1 MNMFARWFR
10 NLRLRSKIILLVAV
24 LILFTGAIGLFAVI
38 NVNRIT
44 ENTRV
49 LGENSLPKTELLGEL
64 REDLGDIRLATLRHM
79 LATEEREFKQ
89 HEASIE
95 ECKKAMVERLED
107 LRSFL
112 ITESGRETYDSLI
125 AQWEQFTRS
134 IDTIIAMTALSGS
147 EASAGIIAAN
157 RQRAAEAGDRLAATL
172 DELVIQIEAH
182 TDEVIHESMATA
194 ASGRKAV
201 ITLLVV
207 LIIVGFGVGLFIAKP
222 ISDPVRELVRIVN
235 KTASGD
241 LTEDIV
247 VRSTDEIGNL
257 TKAFAGMVKN
267 LRAVIGEATSSA
279 HTVAASSEELAAAAE
294 QSASAVHQIS
304 STMGQMSAGVEEQT
318 ASINETAAS
327 IHQVN
332 QAIAQVAKGAETQ
345 VQSVHQTSSVL
356 DNMKKSMDEAI
367 EVLQK
372 VNSASKESAESA
384 GRGGQSI
391 ENVISGMKEIKEAAD
406 TVAVAIGE
414 LDTHS
419 QDIGKIL
426 EVIDDIADQTNL
438 LALNAAIEA
447 ARAGE
452 HGRGFAVV
460 ADEVR
465 KLAER
470 SSVETKAIAE
480 LISRVRQAS
489 DEAVNAI
496 GIASEQVEAGNTL
509 TAEAKT
515 VLEEIVAN
523 TRDIENLIANL
534 IVSVKELVDAGNTA
548 AKSIDEIVSI
558 SEENTAATEE
568 MAAGA
573 GEVGKAIDSIASV
586 SEETAASVEEVSASA
601 EQVNASIEQIAAS
614 SAELANM
621 AARLTEAVSVF
632 TIE

>member
-1 MNMFARWFR
+1 
-10 NLRLRSKIILLVAV
+10 VA
-24 LILFTGAIGLFAVI
+24 
-38 NVNRIT
+38 
-44 ENTRV
+44 
-49 LGENSLPKTELLGEL
+49 KTLS
-64 REDLGDIRLATLRHM
+64 RT
-79 LATEEREFKQ
+79 
-89 HEASIE
+89 EASPEI
-95 ECKKAMVERLED
+95 VE
-107 LRSFL
+107 
-112 ITESGRETYDSLI
+112 
-125 AQWEQFTRS
+125 
-134 IDTIIAMTALSGS
+134 
-147 EASAGIIAAN
+147 AN
-157 RQRAAEAGDRLAATL
+157 RRLGAEAGDRLAETL
-172 DELVIQIEAH
+172 NELVIQIDAH
-182 TDEVIHESMATA
+182 TDEVVGQSMTTA
-194 ASGRKAV
+194 ATGRTAV
-201 ITLLVV
+201 ISLLAV
-207 LIIVGFGVGLFIAKP
+207 LIVIGFGVGFFIAKN
-222 ISDPVRELVRIVN
+222 ISDPVRELVRIMN
-235 KTASGD
+235 KVASGD

-247 VRSTDEIGNL
+247 AQSTDEIGQL
-257 TKAFAGMVKN
+257 MQAFGIMIKN
-267 LRAVIGEATSSA
+267 LRNVIGEATASA
-279 HTVAASSEELAAAAE
+279 ETVAGTSEELAAAAE

-318 ASINETAAS
+318 ASTNETAAS

-332 QAIAQVAKGAETQ
+332 QAIAQVAQGAETQ
-345 VQSVHQTSSVL
+345 VQSVHQASSVL

-391 ENVISGMKEIKEAAD
+391 ENVIAGMMQIKEAAD

-426 EVIDDIADQTNL
+426 EVIDDIAEQTNL

-480 LISRVRQAS
+480 LIARVRQAS
-489 DEAVNAI
+489 GEAVKAI
-496 GIASEQVEAGNTL
+496 NIAGEQVEAGNTL
-509 TAEAKT
+509 TVEAKT
-515 VLEEIVAN
+515 VLEEIGAN
-523 TRDIENLIANL
+523 TGDIETLIANL
-534 IVSVKELVDAGNTA
+534 IVSVKELAEAGNTT

-573 GEVGKAIDSIASV
+573 SEVGKAIDSIASV
-586 SEETAASVEEVSASA
+586 SEETAASVEEISASA

-621 AARLTEAVSVF
+621 AANLTEAVSVF
-632 TIE
+632 KID

>member
-1 MNMFARWFR
+1 
-10 NLRLRSKIILLVAV
+10 
-24 LILFTGAIGLFAVI
+24 
-38 NVNRIT
+38 
-44 ENTRV
+44 
-49 LGENSLPKTELLGEL
+49 
-64 REDLGDIRLATLRHM
+64 
-79 LATEEREFKQ
+79 
-89 HEASIE
+89 
-95 ECKKAMVERLED
+95 
-107 LRSFL
+107 
-112 ITESGRETYDSLI
+112 
-125 AQWEQFTRS
+125 
-134 IDTIIAMTALSGS
+134 
-147 EASAGIIAAN
+147 
-157 RQRAAEAGDRLAATL
+157 
-172 DELVIQIEAH
+172 
-182 TDEVIHESMATA
+182 
-194 ASGRKAV
+194 
-201 ITLLVV
+201 
-207 LIIVGFGVGLFIAKP
+207 
-222 ISDPVRELVRIVN
+222 VN

-247 VRSTDEIGNL
+247 VRSPL
-257 TKAFAGMVKN
+257 TKSGISRKPSQDMVKN

-279 HTVAASSEELAAAAE
+279 HTVAGSSEELAAAAE

-384 GRGGQSI
+384 GTRRP
-391 ENVISGMKEIKEAAD
+391 VYRKCYLRHDTEIKEAAD

-480 LISRVRQAS
+480 LIGRVRQAS
-489 DEAVNAI
+489 DEAVKAI
-496 GIASEQVEAGNTL
+496 NIAGEQVEAGNTL
-509 TAEAKT
+509 TVEAKT

-523 TRDIENLIANL
+523 TSNIETLIANL
-534 IVSVKELVDAGNTA
+534 IESVKELVEAGNTA

-573 GEVGKAIDSIASV
+573 SEVGKAIDSIASV
-586 SEETAASVEEVSASA
+586 SEETAASVEEISASA
-601 EQVNASIEQIAAS
+601 EEVNASIEQIAAS
-614 SAELANM
+614 AAELANM
-621 AARLTEAVSVF
+621 AAKLTEAVSIF
-632 TIE
+632 KIE